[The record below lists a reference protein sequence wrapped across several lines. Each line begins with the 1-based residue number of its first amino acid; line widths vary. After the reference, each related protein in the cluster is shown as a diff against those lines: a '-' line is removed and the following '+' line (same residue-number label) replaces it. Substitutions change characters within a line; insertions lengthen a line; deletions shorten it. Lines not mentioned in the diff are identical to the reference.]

1 MNFKITVLEVL
12 LAIILFIIMQL
23 VKNKAKEET
32 LIYLLPNIYL
42 IIVASIFKELKNYT
56 FIIIILYLLFDIINE
71 YIISNKE
78 TLIDEKNYYKDT
90 LLTFMISI
98 IVYNFYLLKVEDAFI
113 DMNQFKNFIWVLIIL
128 YIYQILKKSKK
139 TNPKKEK
146 NDYDV
151 RFREYVIL
159 NYAKFKNKYSY
170 LIKNKNKTI
179 ENVLYSFIIYEN
191 YINSGLNKYI
201 KMIKHRLNNLN
212 VYGIMQV
219 NSDKYLSDEE
229 SIVITKNKVVNK
241 YNKIKNND
249 INIIEEL
256 IKTKYSDKF
265 VIKEII
271 KINDIIEDFNK

>member
-1 MNFKITVLEVL
+1 
-12 LAIILFIIMQL
+12 MQL

-32 LIYLLPNIYL
+32 LTYLLPNIYL

-90 LLTFMISI
+90 LLTFIISI
-98 IVYNFYLLKVEDAFI
+98 IVYNFYLLKVDDAFI

-159 NYAKFKNKYSY
+159 NYAKFKNKYNY

-179 ENVLYSFIIYEN
+179 ENILYSFIIYEN

-201 KMIKHRLNNLN
+201 KMIKYRLNNLN

-256 IKTKYSDKF
+256 IKTKYSDKL

-271 KINDIIEDFNK
+271 KINDIIENFNK

>member
-1 MNFKITVLEVL
+1 MSFRIIVLEIL
-12 LAIILFIIMQL
+12 LAILLFIVMQ
-23 VKNKAKEET
+23 VIKSREGT
-32 LIYLLPNIYL
+32 LRYLLPNIY
-42 IIVASIFKELKNYT
+42 IIVVASIFKELKNYT
-56 FIIIILYLLFDIINE
+56 FIVIILYLLFDIINE

-90 LLTFMISI
+90 LLTFIISI
-98 IVYNFYLLKVEDAFI
+98 IVYNFYLLKVDDAFI

-146 NDYDV
+146 NDYDI

-159 NYAKFKNKYSY
+159 NYAKFKNKYNY

-179 ENVLYSFIIYEN
+179 ENILYSFIIYEN

-201 KMIKHRLNNLN
+201 RMIKYRLNNLN

-219 NSDKYLSDEE
+219 NSNKYLSDEE
-229 SIVITKNKVVNK
+229 SIVIIKNKIVNK
-241 YNKIKNND
+241 YNKIKNTDN
-249 INIIEEL
+249 NIIEDL
-256 IKTKYSDKF
+256 IKIKYSDKF

-271 KINDIIEDFNK
+271 KINDIIEKFNK

>member
-1 MNFKITVLEVL
+1 MSFRIIVLEIL
-12 LAIILFIIMQL
+12 LAILLFIVMQ
-23 VKNKAKEET
+23 VIKSREGT
-32 LIYLLPNIYL
+32 LRYLLPNIY
-42 IIVASIFKELKNYT
+42 IIVVASIFKELKNYT
-56 FIIIILYLLFDIINE
+56 FIVIILYLLFDIINE

-90 LLTFMISI
+90 LLTFIISI
-98 IVYNFYLLKVEDAFI
+98 IVYNFYLLKVDDAFI

-146 NDYDV
+146 NDYDI

-159 NYAKFKNKYSY
+159 NYAKFKNRYNY

-179 ENVLYSFIIYEN
+179 ENILYSFIIYEN

-201 KMIKHRLNNLN
+201 RMIKYRLNNLN

-219 NSDKYLSDEE
+219 NSNKYLSDEE
-229 SIVITKNKVVNK
+229 SIVIIKNKIVNK
-241 YNKIKNND
+241 YNKIKNTDN
-249 INIIEEL
+249 NIIEDL
-256 IKTKYSDKF
+256 IKIKYSDKF

-271 KINDIIEDFNK
+271 KINDIIEKFNK